1 MGLRQNQLSLKLHA
15 LMFCISVLV
24 NLEENFAKMDRNALN
39 FVATEVS
46 VSLTFARLARESNDY
61 QKRKRNVDNALR
73 GYETALYFLR
83 EAAERYDAVSPHI
96 TEGMK
101 MLRFMLRE
109 MGESISE

>member
-1 MGLRQNQLSLKLHA
+1 
-15 LMFCISVLV
+15 
-24 NLEENFAKMDRNALN
+24 MDRNALN

-46 VSLTFARLARESNDY
+46 VSLTFAKLAQETNDY
-61 QKRKRNVDNALR
+61 QKRTRNVGNALR

-83 EAAERYDAVSPHI
+83 KAAERHDPVSPHI

-109 MGESISE
+109 MGESIPE